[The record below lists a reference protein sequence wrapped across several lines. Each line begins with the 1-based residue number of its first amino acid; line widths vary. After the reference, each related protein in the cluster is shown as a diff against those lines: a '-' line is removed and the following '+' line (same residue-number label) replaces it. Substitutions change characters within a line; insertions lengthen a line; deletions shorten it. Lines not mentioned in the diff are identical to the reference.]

1 MKASPHYY
9 ESDLQQY
16 YTYAR
21 SILHVL
27 KQNKADRLVFTQW
40 QTHIPVTVHLRTC
53 WSEKAHWTRTGNYFF
68 HAELHS
74 SPLSPSTPSS
84 SYHSIPSFHIVFSYV
99 TTVEVAPL
107 SYRWHCF
114 AYTAATWVRT
124 LKLYVTTAIALEL
137 RVHTGPIIHRL
148 LSNAWLNF
156 DYKIYRLNNWHAH
169 VLFLHMKTNYVK
181 ILNLY
186 NSNTCTKARD
196 KYVHS
201 PILLSGGTVLCKWG
215 HYNIDSGLNPTE
227 INCCHCPFLLKL
239 LPNLCAGRHKNVI
252 SSTKPVICKKS

>member
-9 ESDLQQY
+9 ESDLQEY

-27 KQNKADRLVFTQW
+27 KQNKAGRLVFTQW
-40 QTHIPVTVHLRTC
+40 QTHKPVTVHLRTC
-53 WSEKAHWTRTGNYFF
+53 WSEKAHWTRTGNDFF

-84 SYHSIPSFHIVFSYV
+84 SYHSIPSFHTVFSYV

-107 SYRWHCF
+107 SYRWHCS

-137 RVHTGPIIHRL
+137 RTHRAYHTPSVIKCVIEFRL
-148 LSNAWLNF
+148 QNLSIKQL
-156 DYKIYRLNNWHAH
+156 
-169 VLFLHMKTNYVK
+169 
-181 ILNLY
+181 
-186 NSNTCTKARD
+186 TCTCIIFA
-196 KYVHS
+196 YE
-201 PILLSGGTVLCKWG
+201 
-215 HYNIDSGLNPTE
+215 N
-227 INCCHCPFLLKL
+227 
-239 LPNLCAGRHKNVI
+239 
-252 SSTKPVICKKS
+252 